1 MNWKIAILAK
11 AEQDLAWFRIHDRTL
26 YVKCFDLLREMAV
39 QPRHGTDKPER
50 LKHFDR
56 EVWSRRISQE
66 HRLIYVIYQKENLVE
81 IISCKSH
88 YESI

>member
-39 QPRHGTDKPER
+39 QPRQGTGKPER